1 MLGQALPAVRISTPL
16 AERSVQVYRA
26 KVTSSKWEELSRED
40 RDKIIAQA
48 AYCCELDYL
57 PEYLEK
63 EGIQHVDIQTEQENA
78 EDEPLSKQRKLSY
91 LPSQDPI
98 SSECELPQETSLE

>member
-1 MLGQALPAVRISTPL
+1 M
-16 AERSVQVYRA
+16 
-26 KVTSSKWEELSRED
+26 KD

-48 AYCCELDYL
+48 VYCCELDDL

-78 EDEPLSKQRKLSY
+78 EVEPAAKTH
-91 LPSQDPI
+91 
-98 SSECELPQETSLE
+98 EAVT